1 MKKKI
6 IFSFI
11 FLFLVLLSYVVISKN
26 IDNSNNQF
34 FTKIKLMIPYEI
46 RQSIKKNIFV
56 YSYTNILEKK
66 IAKKEK
72 NLVDLSHKFTSIH
85 GIHFKEVINKKII
98 TSQNKKKYYYK
109 EFKAELLPL
118 TGTHGYFNLY
128 NENIFLITKSGII
141 NYGNINLLNN
151 KKFNFN
157 VIPSNLLEFAN
168 YRKFIE
174 HKHYG
179 VKGLLIDQDQI
190 YVSLIYELKKGCYNT
205 SIFVA
210 KLNFEKIEFKKF
222 FSPKTCVDEN
232 DDYFNIVPERLQP
245 LQSGGEMTLSKDNN
259 IIFSTGEFRKR
270 DLAQDKNSIF
280 GKIIEINRSSK
291 KYKILSMGHRNPQGL
306 YFNFDK
312 NILIATEHSAQGGD
326 EININYS
333 IENDEIKNYGWP
345 ISSYGEHYDYNTD
358 DKLKKLYEIAPLNKS
373 HTEFGFVEPIKYYD
387 LNSRGPGVI
396 NKLNKNFS
404 NLGDNQ
410 YMVSLMGSRQLH
422 HMIFNDEH
430 TKILEND
437 ILKFGGKETDYK
449 HRVRDIIYDDS
460 KNRVLLLFEKNIT
473 LKDEEYA
480 YWIGILETLN

>member
-6 IFSFI
+6 IFPL
-11 FLFLVLLSYVVISKN
+11 LFLLLFFATYVVISRN
-26 IDNSNNQF
+26 IDNSNSQF

-46 RQSIKKNIFV
+46 RQSIKKNVFV
-56 YSYTNILEKK
+56 YSYTDILENK
-66 IAKKEK
+66 ITKKEK
-72 NLVDLSHKFTSIH
+72 NLADLSYKFTSIH
-85 GIHFKEVINKKII
+85 GMHFKKVINKKII
-98 TSQNKKKYYYK
+98 TSQNKKKYDYT
-109 EFKAELLPL
+109 EFQTELLPL
-118 TGTHGYFNLY
+118 QGPHGYFSLY

-141 NYGNINLLNN
+141 NYGNINLLNSE
-151 KKFNFN
+151 KFNFD
-157 VIPSNLLEFAN
+157 VIPSNLIEFAN

-174 HKHYG
+174 HIHYG

-210 KLNFEKIEFKKF
+210 KLNFEKLEFEKF
-222 FSPKTCVDEN
+222 FSPDKCVDEN
-232 DDYFNIVPERLQP
+232 DEYFNIAPERFQP
-245 LQSGGEMTLSKDNN
+245 LQSGGEMTISKNNN

-270 DLAQDKNSIF
+270 DLAQDKNSVF

-291 KYKILSMGHRNPQGL
+291 EYKIISMGHRNPQGL

-326 EININYS
+326 EINVNYS
-333 IENDEIKNYGWP
+333 IESEEIKNYGWP
-345 ISSYGEHYDYNTD
+345 ISSYGEHYDFNTAD
-358 DKLKKLYEIAPLNKS
+358 ALKKLYEIAPLNKS
-373 HTEFGFVEPIKYYD
+373 HKEFGFVEPLKYYD
-387 LNSRGPGVI
+387 LNSRAPGVI
-396 NKLNKNFS
+396 NKLNKNFY

-410 YMVSLMGSRQLH
+410 YMVSLMRSRQLH
-422 HMIFNDEH
+422 HMILNEEH

-449 HRVRDIIYDDS
+449 HRVRDIIYDDL
-460 KNRVLLLFEKNIT
+460 KNRVLLLFEKDIV

-480 YWIGILETLN
+480 YWIGILEPLN